1 MKYYVVALLAALSSP
16 AVKADNTIRLSEP
29 VAKTEHNETF
39 GSELDT
45 RLPQVSLA
53 ALEAQPQNYLNTPFQ
68 VTTRIAKVCQKKG
81 CFFIAQQDDVTIR
94 VSFKDYGF
102 FIPSDSGGKEVTLAG
117 TLIKKT
123 MSADQAA
130 HFRADLN
137 DSSPSLVPGEVYE
150 IVAHS
155 IRIPLRS

>member
-1 MKYYVVALLAALSSP
+1 MKYYSVALLIALSSP

-29 VAKTEHNETF
+29 VAKTEQSETF
-39 GSELDT
+39 GSALDT

-53 ALEAQPQNYLNTPFQ
+53 ALKAQPQDYLDTPFQ
-68 VTTRIAKVCQKKG
+68 VTTRVAKVCQKKG

-102 FIPSDSGGKEVTLAG
+102 FIPTDSGGKAVTLAG

-123 MSADQAA
+123 MSAEQAA

-137 DSSPSLVPGEVYE
+137 DSNPALVTGVVYE
-150 IVAHS
+150 IVAQS
-155 IRIPLRS
+155 VRIPLRS